1 METSI
6 RNKDQS
12 TQREFERIG
21 KRAVVADATAV
32 ATPTPGASA
41 SGSLQPTPGTFNLT
55 LKYNG
60 TNVNTNTTKIN
71 FADNAG
77 TFVTGN
83 IIFKVEKVG
92 SETKVQA
99 YGKGFMPTGNVHQ
112 TIRKDTTTDGTNETW
127 IANDRLRN
135 RGDSNHTYAANEGAV
150 EIKSFAGEDG
160 TLLRV
165 LGVAGSSIYGIYA
178 DTDNQTAIYGNA
190 TGTGYG
196 VVAYGNLGT
205 ALLAESVSGYG
216 IHGIS
221 ANDAIYGTSTN
232 AAGVYGVSTNGI
244 GVRGENAS
252 ADGVAMQAQGGSG
265 ASARGIAAS
274 VTTSGIAVHATG
286 ESGQGV
292 YATVTSGQALYG
304 TATSGY
310 GGYITSATGTGAY
323 IAATGGTGAGLSV
336 SSSGGTG
343 VSAQAGT
350 GWAISAS
357 NSSASNASIW
367 GSNSTA
373 AGTCI
378 YGNTSASAGVG
389 VHGRASG
396 TSTTVGVRGESMSAS
411 GVGVYGTNTANGGV
425 AISADASG
433 TSSIGIYCTGS
444 LYGLQTGSD
453 IDANSY
459 YASGTKVVGGQGAA
473 VADATGAGDVVAQL
487 NTLLARLRVHGLIA
501 T

>member
-21 KRAVVADATAV
+21 RKAVVADATAV
-32 ATPTPGASA
+32 ATPISGASA
-41 SGSLQPTPGTFNLT
+41 GGSLQPTSGTFNLT
-55 LKYNG
+55 LQYNG
-60 TNVNTNTTKIN
+60 TNVNTNTTKID
-71 FADNAG
+71 FLDTG
-77 TFVTGN
+77 TFVSAN
-83 IIFKVEKVG
+83 ITFRVTKAGSKTTVE
-92 SETKVQA
+92 A
-99 YGKGFMPTGNVHQ
+99 YGNGFLPDGTIHQ
-112 TIRKDTTTDGTNETW
+112 TLRHTTGTAKEW

-135 RGDSNHTYAANEGAV
+135 RGDSNHTYAANEGAI
-150 EIKSFAGEDG
+150 EIKSFSGETG
-160 TLLRV
+160 TALRV
-165 LGVAGSSIYGIYA
+165 LGIAGSNVYGIYA
-178 DTDNQTAIYGNA
+178 DTDNQTAIRGEA
-190 TGTGYG
+190 TGNGYG
-196 VVAYGNLGT
+196 VVGDANTGT
-205 ALLAESVSGYG
+205 AVFGESVSGYG

-252 ADGVAMQAQGGSG
+252 ANGVAMQAQGGSG
-265 ASARGIAAS
+265 ASARGLAAS

-473 VADATGAGDVVAQL
+473 VADATGVGDVVAQL
-487 NTLLARLRVHGLIA
+487 NTLLARLRTHGLIA